1 MLSIDMTD
9 YSLYNLKPSTV
20 LQPSSIDALAEQVR
34 QANSERAVIVPWG
47 SGTRQHI
54 GAAPVRYDIAL
65 DLKGLNRIIEHNPAD
80 LVVTV
85 EAGISLATLQ
95 AALAQHGQT
104 LPWDPPVS
112 GDATIGGL
120 LATLAAGPLRLGY
133 GPPRDWTLGMRV
145 VLGDGRIVKSGSKV
159 VKNVAGYDSHKLHL
173 GALGTLGIISE
184 VTFKVASPLQ
194 AHRSVALATGN
205 ASEALQAIEQLRA
218 NPIGP
223 VSILALNYVQAQAFG
238 ELQGLLASPIDY
250 LVIAR
255 YAGIEAAVE
264 RQVSTALE
272 RCAKLNSRKATVF
285 DDQADSQLW
294 RALAQIAAGGQS
306 ELLLRAGAQPKQL
319 AQLAQILEAPAA
331 ERGWP
336 TAITLYGGVGL
347 AYARWQTPDQPDEV
361 VAALTKARV
370 ALPANAYLVV
380 EDAAPT
386 LRPQLDIWGKQ
397 PETIGLMRNLKAQW
411 NPNDLINRG
420 RYLL

>member
-1 MLSIDMTD
+1 MTD

-20 LQPSSIDALAEQVR
+20 LQPSSVEELAEQVR
-34 QANSERAVIVPWG
+34 HANKEQAAIVPWG

-54 GAAPVRYDIAL
+54 GAAPTRYDIAL

-85 EAGISLATLQ
+85 EAGISLATVQ

-194 AHRSVALATGN
+194 AHRSVLLPVAN
-205 ASEALQAIEQLRA
+205 ASEALQAIGQFRA

-223 VSILALNYVQAQAFG
+223 VSLLALNQTQAQAFSQ
-238 ELQGLLASPIDY
+238 LQGLLSNPAEY

-264 RQVSTALE
+264 RQVATALE
-272 RCAKLNSRKATVF
+272 RCANVNSRKATVL
-285 DDQADSQLW
+285 DDQADAQLW
-294 RALAQIAAGGQS
+294 QDLAQIAAGGQGG
-306 ELLLRAGAQPKQL
+306 LLLRAGAQPKQL
-319 AQLAQILEAPAA
+319 AQLAQALEAPAA

-347 AYARWQTPDQPDEV
+347 AYARWQTPDQPDQV
-361 VAALTKARV
+361 VAALAKARA
-370 ALPANAYLVV
+370 ALPVNGYLVV
-380 EDAAPT
+380 DDAPLA

-397 PETIGLMRNLKAQW
+397 PETIGLMRSLKAQW
-411 NPNDLINRG
+411 NPNDLINPG